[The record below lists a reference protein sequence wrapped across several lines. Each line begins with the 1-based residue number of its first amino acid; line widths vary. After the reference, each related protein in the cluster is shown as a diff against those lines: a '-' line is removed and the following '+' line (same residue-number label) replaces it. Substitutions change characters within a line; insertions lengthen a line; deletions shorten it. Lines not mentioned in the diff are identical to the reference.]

1 MPSANTGSLRD
12 RRRAELLTQIQHT
25 AFELFAEHGFDA
37 VTTEEIA
44 AAAGISISTYFRHA
58 PTKEGLLVDPVRAA
72 IGEIVR
78 SYSARPP
85 AESAVEALIQV
96 FVTRARDAD
105 ELDNLDTWR
114 RAIATAPH
122 LLSKTA
128 LVSETDRDK
137 FLEQVACRL
146 GLDAKA
152 DAKVD
157 AKADEKADAKVDA
170 KADVRP
176 ALLVHTSLA
185 TVKFVL
191 DRWLNPDAA
200 PNGPF
205 NVQLEDALRTTLA
218 GFG

>member
-12 RRRAELLTQIQHT
+12 RRRAELLTQIQHS
-25 AFELFAEHGFDA
+25 AFELFAKHGFDT
-37 VTTEEIA
+37 VTTEDIA

-58 PTKEGLLVDPVRAA
+58 PTKEGLLVDPVREA

-85 AESAVEALIQV
+85 DESAVEALIQV
-96 FVTRARDAD
+96 FVTRARNAD

-114 RAIATAPH
+114 HAIATAPH

-128 LVSETDRDK
+128 LVSETDHDK

-146 GLDAKA
+146 G
-152 DAKVD
+152 VD
-157 AKADEKADAKVDA
+157 AA
-170 KADVRP
+170 ADVRP

-191 DRWLNPDAA
+191 DRWLNPDTA
-200 PNGPF
+200 PGGPF
-205 NVQLEDALRTTLA
+205 HVQLEDALRTTLA